1 MKILYICNEYPPY
14 IHGGIGSFTRDI
26 AEGLSSNGQDV
37 TVWGLYSTAETLI
50 KETLNG
56 VNVYRNPYKPI
67 KSRFQQLHFIYR
79 LNIQLNQFLSKYHFD
94 IIECPEWQGLLPFGL
109 KHPGYV
115 VRLHGAA
122 VFFDKLLGRSGNRMM
137 HWLEKRTIKKA
148 FNIVAVSDYCGKVTL
163 NLAESEKRYTVIY
176 NGVNKTKLNLY
187 KLTSYTAYS
196 IVFANSVLPKK
207 GVFELTEAF
216 NLVIQKFPTATLTI
230 IGKLGYQENGVNIKE
245 LILKKLN
252 PQSLPKVNITGW
264 LENADDVYRYL
275 ADAHVCCYP
284 SHMEGFGIAPVEAMA
299 LGKPVLFMK
308 NGPGPEVI
316 EDGVSGILADCTN
329 SIDIA
334 NKIIALF
341 EGKTEAGFLG
351 VNAEKRV
358 AALFDLNSVF
368 VPNNIAYYQN
378 LLSVEN

>member
-1 MKILYICNEYPPY
+1 M
-14 IHGGIGSFTRDI
+14 
-26 AEGLSSNGQDV
+26 
-37 TVWGLYSTAETLI
+37 
-50 KETLNG
+50 
-56 VNVYRNPYKPI
+56 
-67 KSRFQQLHFIYR
+67 
-79 LNIQLNQFLSKYHFD
+79 
-94 IIECPEWQGLLPFGL
+94 
-109 KHPGYV
+109 
-115 VRLHGAA
+115 
-122 VFFDKLLGRSGNRMM
+122 
-137 HWLEKRTIKKA
+137 
-148 FNIVAVSDYCGKVTL
+148 
-163 NLAESEKRYTVIY
+163 
-176 NGVNKTKLNLY
+176 
-187 KLTSYTAYS
+187 
-196 IVFANSVLPKK
+196 
-207 GVFELTEAF
+207 
-216 NLVIQKFPTATLTI
+216 
-230 IGKLGYQENGVNIKE
+230 
-245 LILKKLN
+245 ILKKLN

-341 EGKTEAGFLG
+341 EGKTDAGYLG

-358 AALFDLNSVF
+358 TALFDLNSVF